1 MKIKRIL
8 LTMVAAMLLVA
19 ISVGGTLAW
28 LQAETGVVTN
38 TFTVGEGINI
48 DLDEAKVY
56 APGSEPDGTK
66 FGKVDETVTDRVK
79 ANTYKLVPGWTYDK
93 DPIVHLK
100 AVSGDCYL
108 FVKVVNGIKDIEVA
122 GDTSIAA
129 QMTANG
135 WNQLV
140 ITKEDGST
148 ETVTDVFFYGIDDRT
163 EGDVVS
169 NKTEGAADANFPV
182 FATFTIQNLS
192 SIDATYTGDLVT
204 IDAYAIQADGFADAA
219 AAWTAGQHE
228 FEN

>member
-28 LQAETGVVTN
+28 LQAETDVVTN
-38 TFTVGEGINI
+38 TFTVGEGISI

-56 APGSEPDGTK
+56 APGDEPDGTQ
-66 FGKVDETVTDRVK
+66 FGQAIEGDGAERVK

-122 GDTSIAA
+122 GETSIAA
-129 QMTANG
+129 QMAANG
-135 WNQLV
+135 WVAL
-140 ITKEDGST
+140 D
-148 ETVTDVFFYGIDDRT
+148 DVENVYFYGKDDAVI
-163 EGDVVS
+163 GDVVS
-169 NKTEGAADANFPV
+169 NKTEGAKDIDFKV
-182 FATFTIQNLS
+182 FETFTIQNLN

-204 IDAYAIQADGFADAA
+204 IDAYAIQADGFANAA
-219 AAWTAGQHE
+219 AAWVAGQHS